1 MADYIRKIQ
10 RTLPNHRL
18 YVLGD
23 FNAHLAGNVAATTNE
38 NGHLLL
44 ELCRDYGL
52 FIIPTQGPTWHR
64 QTPDGQQS
72 AVDYI
77 LTSHSNATT
86 LVRQRILDTMLVN
99 SDHHVVEA
107 VFAWR

>member
-1 MADYIRKIQ
+1 MTTQRDRLTAILIEDSIFIEAYAPVNSAKEEKRKNFYDSIADYIREVQ

-52 FIIPTQGPTWHR
+52 FIIPT
-64 QTPDGQQS
+64 
-72 AVDYI
+72 
-77 LTSHSNATT
+77 
-86 LVRQRILDTMLVN
+86 
-99 SDHHVVEA
+99 
-107 VFAWR
+107 